1 MAINGILEASTTS
14 LIKTLT
20 QYKPD
25 DDDDSLQETSAAARF
40 NGVEVA
46 IRSVV
51 MLSLQA
57 LEAWSIAKPSIFNAS
72 SQADMH

>member
-1 MAINGILEASTTS
+1 MAINGVPEASTAG
-14 LIKTLT
+14 LIETLT

-25 DDDDSLQETSAAARF
+25 DDDDSSQETSAAAGF
-40 NGVEVA
+40 NVVELA

-57 LEAWSIAKPSIFNAS
+57 LEHRKTT
-72 SQADMH
+72 DL

>member
-1 MAINGILEASTTS
+1 M
-14 LIKTLT
+14 LT

-25 DDDDSLQETSAAARF
+25 DDDNSLQETSAVARF
-40 NGVEVA
+40 HGIELA

-57 LEAWSIAKPSIFNAS
+57 LEHCITT
-72 SQADMH
+72 DL